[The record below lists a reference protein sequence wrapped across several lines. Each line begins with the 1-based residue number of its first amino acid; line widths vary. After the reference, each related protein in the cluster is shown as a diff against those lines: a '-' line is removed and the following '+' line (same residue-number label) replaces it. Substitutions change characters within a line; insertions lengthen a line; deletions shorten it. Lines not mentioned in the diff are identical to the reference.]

1 MKKSGNIAA
10 ILSTTIYSQAYCLKW
25 SYKTNKKL
33 YDIIRK
39 CQSQLS
45 VIIQDLITENHS
57 NAVNCDNAIYGLRVR
72 WIRVYSLL
80 NL

>member
-1 MKKSGNIAA
+1 M
-10 ILSTTIYSQAYCLKW
+10 STTIYSQAYCLKC

-33 YDIIRK
+33 YDNIRK

-57 NAVNCDNAIYGLRVR
+57 NAVNCNNAIYDYKHGGFECIPC
-72 WIRVYSLL
+72 WIAEV
-80 NL
+80 